1 MGLIELFL
9 IAIGVSMDAFAA
21 SICRGLSLGQFYF
34 KKAVIVGL
42 YFGSFQALM
51 PFIGYILGVQFQDL
65 IKNVDHWIAFALLV
79 MIGLNFIRESRKKE
93 CANNEENY
101 RHINSPLNFKIMS
114 VLAFSTSIDALA
126 VGVSFAFLKVYIV
139 PAILFIGLVTFFMS
153 ILGVKIGNTFG
164 TKFKANAE
172 FAGGVILI
180 MIGIHILLEHTGM
193 IRF

>member
-21 SICRGLSLGQFYF
+21 SICRGLSL
-34 KKAVIVGL
+34 KKFNIKTAVIVGL
-42 YFGSFQALM
+42 YFGSFQAVM
-51 PFIGYILGVQFQDL
+51 PLLGYLLGVQFQDL
-65 IKNVDHWIAFALLV
+65 IEDIDHWIAFALLV
-79 MIGLNFIRESRKKE
+79 IIGINFIRESRKE
-93 CANNEENY
+93 CANNEENHA
-101 RHINSPLNFKIMS
+101 HIFSPLSFKIMF

-153 ILGVKIGNTFG
+153 IIGVKIGNTFG
-164 TKFKANAE
+164 TKFKASAE

-180 MIGIHILLEHTGM
+180 LIGIHILLEHLGI